1 MCGARPHGGVG
12 GGDVPGVGALYIV
25 VLTRRNSPGGQVWQ
39 VATFGYSMSAAVP
52 HRDSQGGA
60 SPLRAWGAR
69 RSWPP
74 PPSGCHTRTPG
85 RSRTARRDHR
95 LLRLPEDLRLTS
107 RARVRDEI
115 GAPGSGDLPTFPCV
129 LARPVRLGYALS
141 TCPRVAHPPR
151 VAALREFRRP
161 SLSPCRAVGLKGR
174 PSSFTVAA
182 QVPLSSRASSYADLT
197 VRGGL
202 HDRQPFRLPAPVQGR
217 SGCR

>member
-1 MCGARPHGGVG
+1 MRRSLHGGG
-12 GGDVPGVGALYIV
+12 GGQGCAGCTGPLYSRPGQEKLSGGTGVAGGNLR
-25 VLTRRNSPGGQVWQ
+25 VLDECSCPT
-39 VATFGYSMSAAVP
+39 
-52 HRDSQGGA
+52 RDSQGGA

>member
-1 MCGARPHGGVG
+1 MRRSPHGGVG
-12 GGDVPGVGALYIV
+12 GRDVPGVRALYIV
-25 VLTRRNSPGGQVWQ
+25 VLARRNSPGGQVWQ

-52 HRDSQGGA
+52 PVTPRGV
-60 SPLRAWGAR
+60 R
-69 RSWPP
+69 PP
-74 PPSGCHTRTPG
+74 CEHGVQDGPGHLPRPVAPPGLPAVV
-85 RSRTARRDHR
+85 RTARREHEH
-95 LLRLPEDLRLTS
+95 RLPEDLRLTS